1 MGSGMRALIQRVSS
15 ASVAVDGQVVGQIG
29 PGLLVL
35 LGVGHG
41 DAEAQ
46 AAWLA
51 EKVANLRVFP
61 DEAGAMNRSLLDVGG
76 GALVV
81 SQFTLYGDCRRG
93 RRPSFTGAAPPEAAN
108 ALYERFCA
116 LLAGNGVL
124 AVERGVFRAEMRV
137 SLVNEGP
144 VTLMVETP

>member
-1 MGSGMRALIQRVSS
+1 MRALVQRVSC
-15 ASVAVDGQVVGQIG
+15 ATVEVEGQVVGQIG
-29 PGLLVL
+29 RGLLIL

-41 DAEAQ
+41 DGEAQ
-46 AAWLA
+46 AVWLA
-51 EKVANLRVFP
+51 DKVANLRVFP
-61 DEAGAMNRSLLDVGG
+61 DDAGAMNRSLLDVGG

-93 RRPSFTGAAPPEAAN
+93 RRPSFTGAAPPELAN

-116 LLAGNGVL
+116 LMAQGGVST
-124 AVERGVFRAEMRV
+124 VERGVFRAEMRV